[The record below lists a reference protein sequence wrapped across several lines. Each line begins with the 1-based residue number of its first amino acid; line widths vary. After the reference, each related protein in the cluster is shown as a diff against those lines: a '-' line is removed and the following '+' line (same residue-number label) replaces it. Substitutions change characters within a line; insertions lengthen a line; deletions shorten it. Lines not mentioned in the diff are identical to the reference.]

1 MPLPVQQPLVMHP
14 RPLTLTLLV
23 AAALLLPAMAAIGT
37 FFDGL
42 IYAAISRNLAAGVG
56 SLWAPHFSEGL
67 FPVFREHPPL
77 VFWLQSLFFRALGD
91 GYLTERV
98 YDLVV
103 LVVTVALLR
112 VLWRRLVNQIGLPRL
127 AGYWW
132 LALLCLVVVPKW
144 SWAYRSNV
152 LENTMTLWCLAAVL
166 LTFSALR
173 ASSVGKMAMLT
184 ALAGIVTLAAFLSKG
199 LPALFVLPSA
209 ILLVPAAGG
218 RRWRRAIAIAGAQT
232 AVFAGLLALLLW
244 AEPAARTHFAEWW
257 QNQVAARAG
266 LDGGWAMLLEL
277 AKKLAPMALV
287 AGLCFLAVRR
297 RIAAGWWQPVAGAV
311 ASMLAIGL
319 SASVPLVLGDLDSG
333 HYLLPSLPFYAL
345 AFGLLAAAALD
356 SAGASVRERL
366 ARPLGPGFG
375 GAVLVAAIAIVL
387 LSAGR
392 IGEVRKNEAYH
403 ELFTQVAT
411 VVGEGAVLGIHPSL
425 YSDWTLHAVA
435 QRYHRISLDAE
446 REGQWMLL
454 PSSVAPPADRTRL
467 ESGDWALVG
476 PDRTAIQRDRNASAN
491 APGSR

>member
-1 MPLPVQQPLVMHP
+1 
-14 RPLTLTLLV
+14 
-23 AAALLLPAMAAIGT
+23 
-37 FFDGL
+37 
-42 IYAAISRNLAAGVG
+42 
-56 SLWAPHFSEGL
+56 
-67 FPVFREHPPL
+67 
-77 VFWLQSLFFRALGD
+77 
-91 GYLTERV
+91 
-98 YDLVV
+98 
-103 LVVTVALLR
+103 
-112 VLWRRLVNQIGLPRL
+112 
-127 AGYWW
+127 
-132 LALLCLVVVPKW
+132 
-144 SWAYRSNV
+144 
-152 LENTMTLWCLAAVL
+152 
-166 LTFSALR
+166 
-173 ASSVGKMAMLT
+173 
-184 ALAGIVTLAAFLSKG
+184 
-199 LPALFVLPSA
+199 
-209 ILLVPAAGG
+209 
-218 RRWRRAIAIAGAQT
+218 
-232 AVFAGLLALLLW
+232 
-244 AEPAARTHFAEWW
+244 
-257 QNQVAARAG
+257 
-266 LDGGWAMLLEL
+266 MLLEL